1 MTDLTNKVAVVTGSA
16 NGLGKA
22 LATELFRQGC
32 NLALLDINIDG
43 LAKLKAALQ
52 SDYQKITIYNV
63 DISQEQQIIYARTE
77 ILEQHQRIDIL
88 INNAGVSMS
97 QTFDQLEL
105 ADYKW
110 LFDINFWGTVYC
122 TKHFLPDLKRQSDSR
137 LVSILSDFA
146 LMGFPGKTTYGSSK
160 SAVMGFINSLRT
172 ELADTT
178 VKVSLVIP
186 PPLKTG
192 LVINSKHID
201 DIKRKK
207 EARFLERNGM
217 PLDKAAR
224 KIISKVKVGKFRI
237 VIGAM
242 MFWID
247 FASRLFPTTLHRLI
261 GNNKKRFD
269 FV

>member
-1 MTDLTNKVAVVTGSA
+1 MPYRWLQVSRNHHVMTDLTNKVAVVTGSA

-122 TKHFLPDLKRQSDSR
+122 TKHFC
-137 LVSILSDFA
+137 
-146 LMGFPGKTTYGSSK
+146 
-160 SAVMGFINSLRT
+160 
-172 ELADTT
+172 
-178 VKVSLVIP
+178 
-186 PPLKTG
+186 
-192 LVINSKHID
+192 
-201 DIKRKK
+201 
-207 EARFLERNGM
+207 
-217 PLDKAAR
+217 
-224 KIISKVKVGKFRI
+224 
-237 VIGAM
+237 
-242 MFWID
+242 
-247 FASRLFPTTLHRLI
+247 PT
-261 GNNKKRFD
+261 
-269 FV
+269 